1 MEIVQT
7 NVLVPMLSPD
17 IADVGEDGVVMV
29 PAPETTLQFPVPI
42 VGTFPFNEDVDE
54 QIVESSPAFAAVG
67 KGSTKMETVS

>member
-17 IADVGEDGVVMV
+17 IAEVGEDGVVMV
-29 PAPETTLQFPVPI
+29 PAPETTLQLPVPI
-42 VGTFPFNEDVDE
+42 VGIFPFNEDIDE
-54 QIVESSPAFAAVG
+54 QIVESNPAFAAVG